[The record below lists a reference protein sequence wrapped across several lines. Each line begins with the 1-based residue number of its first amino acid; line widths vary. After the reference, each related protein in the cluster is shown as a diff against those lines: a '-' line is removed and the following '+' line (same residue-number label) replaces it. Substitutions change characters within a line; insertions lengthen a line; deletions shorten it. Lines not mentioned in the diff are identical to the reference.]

1 MAGPPVPSI
10 RRMIPMMTYRF
21 GVALLIGLFVGLGVE
36 ADAWA
41 QRSNQTR
48 DQLKGVGIE
57 RELGASVPT
66 DLTFRNAAGETVR
79 LGQYLDGETPVI
91 LNLVYHDCPMLCG
104 LMLDGFTSS
113 LRSLA
118 WTPGQEFRVL
128 TVSFNHRE
136 GPELSRT
143 KKEAYTKR
151 LDRPGVDAGWHFLTG
166 SEASIRRLTDA
177 VGFNFRWIEKKQEY
191 AHPTTQIFLS
201 GEGVVTRYIYGI
213 ELPSGDMRK
222 ALVEASNGTVGNA
235 IDQAAMYCFQFDPE
249 TNTYTADA
257 FNLMKIGSVFTVLV
271 LGGVLFVFWRRE
283 HEDLEQHEQWQ
294 DQTPVAS

>member
-1 MAGPPVPSI
+1 MMPHRFWAVLLLAG
-10 RRMIPMMTYRF
+10 
-21 GVALLIGLFVGLGVE
+21 LVGLGIPAE
-36 ADAWA
+36 AWA
-41 QRSNQTR
+41 QRSNQPR
-48 DQLKGVGIE
+48 EELKGVGIE
-57 RELGASVPT
+57 RQLGTTVPR
-66 DLTFRNAAGETVR
+66 DLTFRNAAGEQVT

-104 LMLDGFTSS
+104 LMLEGFTSS
-113 LRSLA
+113 LKGLE

-128 TVSFNHRE
+128 TVSFNPRE
-136 GPELSRT
+136 GPEMARA
-143 KKEAYTKR
+143 KKIAYTKR
-151 LDRPGVDAGWHFLTG
+151 LDRPGVEAGWHFLTG

-177 VGFNFRWIEKKQEY
+177 VGFNVRWIEEKQEY

-201 GEGVVTRYIYGI
+201 GDGVVTRYIYGI
-213 ELPSGDMRK
+213 ELPAGDVRK

-249 TNTYTADA
+249 KNTNTADA

-271 LGGVLFVFWRRE
+271 LGGLLFVFWRRE
-283 HEDLEQHEQWQ
+283 HEALEEHEQWQ